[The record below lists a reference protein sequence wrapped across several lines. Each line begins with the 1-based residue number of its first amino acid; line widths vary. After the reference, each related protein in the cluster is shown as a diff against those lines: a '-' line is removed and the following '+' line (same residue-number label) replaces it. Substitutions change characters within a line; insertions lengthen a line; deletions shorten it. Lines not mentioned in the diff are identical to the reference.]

1 MRGKSK
7 CKILKE
13 IRQKIADEND
23 IPYVTR
29 ECTYQGEC
37 SGTCP
42 KCEEE
47 LRYLEN
53 ELKRREALGKSVAVA
68 ALCAGMAM
76 TASACTP
83 IDVPESSAPIVA
95 RQTTGSIPT
104 SQTETVEEAVEVEIP
119 DEPPVEHAGEPAI
132 EIEPAETEELTGEEV
147 EYPEP
152 LAGEPAIEGLLEP
165 EEPEPLMGKFPMP
178 PEEPEPLMGDV
189 AYFPEEEPQNE

>member
-7 CKILKE
+7 CRILKE
-13 IRQKIADEND
+13 IRQRIADEND

-47 LRYLEN
+47 LKYLEN

-76 TASACTP
+76 SASACTP
-83 IDVPESSAPIVA
+83 IDVPESSAPIIA
-95 RQTTGSIPT
+95 QQTTGSIPT
-104 SQTETVEEAVEVEIP
+104 PQTETAEEAGEVEIP

-132 EIEPAETEELTGEEV
+132 EIEP
-147 EYPEP
+147 
-152 LAGEPAIEGLLEP
+152 
-165 EEPEPLMGKFPMP
+165 EEPEVLMGKFPMP

>member
-7 CKILKE
+7 CRILKE
-13 IRQKIADEND
+13 IRQRIADEND

-42 KCEEE
+42 KCEDE

-53 ELKRREALGKSVAVA
+53 ELKKREALGKSVAVA

-76 TASACTP
+76 SASACTP
-83 IDVPESSAPIVA
+83 VDVPESSAPIIES
-95 RQTTGSIPT
+95 QITGNM
-104 SQTETVEEAVEVEIP
+104 AVSSPKENTDAT
-119 DEPPVEHAGEPAI
+119 DEPPVEYAGVPAI
-132 EIEPAETEELTGEEV
+132 EDIFESEEGEV
-147 EYPEP
+147 
-152 LAGEPAIEGLLEP
+152 
-165 EEPEPLMGKFPMP
+165 LMGKFPMP

>member
-7 CKILKE
+7 CRILKE
-13 IRQKIADEND
+13 IRQRIADEND

-47 LRYLEN
+47 LKYLEN

-76 TASACTP
+76 SASACTP
-83 IDVPESSAPIVA
+83 IDVPESSAPIIES
-95 RQTTGSIPT
+95 QITGNM
-104 SQTETVEEAVEVEIP
+104 AVSSPKENTDAT

-132 EIEPAETEELTGEEV
+132 ET
-147 EYPEP
+147 
-152 LAGEPAIEGLLEP
+152 EP
-165 EEPEPLMGKFPMP
+165 EEPEVLMGKFPMP